1 MKTSTWLAVV
11 CLAASLPTQAEIF
24 KPIELKD
31 QELATLRGRYVM
43 PGRIV
48 SFGIVMTTTWQNANG
63 ALIGATSAMQ
73 VQQNTIKPQ
82 FYVSMID
89 EKPAS
94 PTSSQSSVAN
104 TNTST
109 NTNLNTNTNTNTN
122 TGTGI
127 VSGGNGLNS
136 TEGVTQVV
144 RAAGDNNTAYNNV
157 DINVAK
163 ASQVNQAP
171 VTQPQGQAL
180 TAGSTLVGNNE
191 AGSLAVSSTNSG
203 VQLNIVANN
212 NQGST
217 VQRLA
222 QGGLMQNTTLL
233 GSSNQVRNLTS
244 LNVVL
249 RDNVPTAGALSG
261 NLDQL
266 KGLRTIG
273 F

>member
-11 CLAASLPTQAEIF
+11 CLAASLPTQAATF

-31 QELATLRGRYVM
+31 QELATLRGRFVM

-48 SFGIVMTTTWQNANG
+48 SFGIVMTSTWQNAEG
-63 ALIGATSAMQ
+63 QLIGATSAMKI
-73 VQQNTIKPQ
+73 QQSTIKPQ

-89 EKPAS
+89 EKPAGQ
-94 PTSSQSSVAN
+94 TSSQGSGSGSGAGTGSV
-104 TNTST
+104 
-109 NTNLNTNTNTNTN
+109 
-122 TGTGI
+122 TGTGT
-127 VSGGNGLNS
+127 VTGGSGLNT

-163 ASQVNQAP
+163 ASQVDQAP
-171 VTQPQGQAL
+171 ATPPQGQAL
-180 TAGSTLVGNNE
+180 APGQTLVGNNG
-191 AGSLAVSSTNSG
+191 AGSLSVSSTGSG

-249 RDNVPTAGALSG
+249 RDTVPTAGSLNG

>member
-24 KPIELKD
+24 KPIELRD
-31 QELATLRGRYVM
+31 QELATLRGRFVM

-48 SFGIVMTTTWQNANG
+48 SFGVVMTTTWQNANG

-73 VQQNTIKPQ
+73 IQQNTVKPQ

-89 EKPAS
+89 EKPGSSAN
-94 PTSSQSSVAN
+94 SQSSNAIPA
-104 TNTST
+104 
-109 NTNLNTNTNTNTN
+109 
-122 TGTGI
+122 TGTGT
-127 VSGGNGLNS
+127 VTGGNGLNS

-163 ASQVNQAP
+163 ASQVDQAP
-171 VTQPQGQAL
+171 ATQPQGQAL
-180 TAGSTLVGNNE
+180 TAGTTLVGNND
-191 AGSLAVSSTNSG
+191 AGSLSVSSTNTG

-217 VQRLA
+217 MQRLA

-249 RDNVPTAGALSG
+249 RDNVPTTGSVSG

>member
-1 MKTSTWLAVV
+1 MKTPIWLAVV
-11 CLAASLPTQAEIF
+11 CLAASLPTQAQTF

-43 PGRIV
+43 PGRII
-48 SFGIVMTTTWQNANG
+48 SFGLVMTSTWQNANG
-63 ALIGATSAMQ
+63 EVIGATSSMQ
-73 VQQNTIKPQ
+73 IQQSTIKPQ
-82 FYVSMID
+82 FYVSMIN
-89 EKPAS
+89 EKGNGSA
-94 PTSSQSSVAN
+94 SSQG
-104 TNTST
+104 
-109 NTNLNTNTNTNTN
+109 
-122 TGTGI
+122 TGTVI
-127 VSGGNGLNS
+127 GGSGLNS

-144 RAAGDNNTAYNNV
+144 RAAGDHNTAYNNV
-157 DINVAK
+157 DINVTK
-163 ASQVNQAP
+163 ASQAP
-171 VTQPQGQAL
+171 ATQQQGQVL
-180 TAGSTLVGNNE
+180 DAGSTLVGANG
-191 AGSLAVSSTNSG
+191 AGALSVSSTGTG

-233 GSSNQVRNLTS
+233 GGGNQVSNLTS

-249 RDNVPTAGALSG
+249 RDNGPTGGSLSG

>member
-1 MKTSTWLAVV
+1 MRTPIWLAVV
-11 CLAASLPTQAEIF
+11 CLAASLPTQAQTF

-43 PGRIV
+43 PGRII
-48 SFGIVMTTTWQNANG
+48 SFGIVMTSTWQNANG
-63 ALIGATSAMQ
+63 EVIGATSSMHI
-73 VQQNTIKPQ
+73 QQSTIKPQ

-89 EKPAS
+89 EKGNGSAR
-94 PTSSQSSVAN
+94 SQG
-104 TNTST
+104 
-109 NTNLNTNTNTNTN
+109 
-122 TGTGI
+122 TGT
-127 VSGGNGLNS
+127 VTGGSGLNS
-136 TEGVTQVV
+136 TEGVIQVV

-157 DINVAK
+157 EINVTK
-163 ASQVNQAP
+163 ASQAP
-171 VTQPQGQAL
+171 ATQQQGQAL
-180 TAGSTLVGNNE
+180 AAGSTLVGANG
-191 AGSLAVSSTNSG
+191 AGSLSVSSTGTG
-203 VQLNIVANN
+203 VQFNIVANN

-233 GSSNQVRNLTS
+233 GGGNQVSNLTS

-249 RDNVPTAGALSG
+249 RDNATAGSLNG

-266 KGLRTIG
+266 RGLRTLG

>member
-1 MKTSTWLAVV
+1 MKTPIWLAVV
-11 CLAASLPTQAEIF
+11 CLAASLPTQAQTF

-43 PGRIV
+43 PGRII
-48 SFGIVMTTTWQNANG
+48 SFGISMTSTWQNANG
-63 ALIGATSAMQ
+63 EVIGATSTMQ
-73 VQQNTIKPQ
+73 IQQSTIKPQ

-89 EKPAS
+89 EKGNGSTRSQGAS
-94 PTSSQSSVAN
+94 
-104 TNTST
+104 
-109 NTNLNTNTNTNTN
+109 
-122 TGTGI
+122 TGTGT
-127 VSGGNGLNS
+127 VTGGNGLNT

-157 DINVAK
+157 DINVTK
-163 ASQVNQAP
+163 ANQAP
-171 VTQPQGQAL
+171 ATQQQGQAL
-180 TAGSTLVGNNE
+180 AAGTTLVGNNG
-191 AGSLAVSSTNSG
+191 AGSMSVTSTGTG
-203 VQLNIVANN
+203 VQFNIVANN
-212 NQGST
+212 NQGNT

-244 LNVVL
+244 FNVVL
-249 RDNVPTAGALSG
+249 RDNVPSAGSVSG

>member
-1 MKTSTWLAVV
+1 MKTPIWLAVV
-11 CLAASLPTQAEIF
+11 CLAASLPTQAQTF

-43 PGRIV
+43 PGRII
-48 SFGIVMTTTWQNANG
+48 SFGIAMTSTWQNANG
-63 ALIGATSAMQ
+63 EVIGATSSMQ
-73 VQQNTIKPQ
+73 IQQSTIKPQ

-89 EKPAS
+89 EKGNGS
-94 PTSSQSSVAN
+94 TRSQGTS
-104 TNTST
+104 
-109 NTNLNTNTNTNTN
+109 
-122 TGTGI
+122 TGTGT
-127 VSGGNGLNS
+127 VTGGSGLNT

-157 DINVAK
+157 DINVTK
-163 ASQVNQAP
+163 ANQAP
-171 VTQPQGQAL
+171 ATQQQGQAL
-180 TAGSTLVGNNE
+180 TSGSTLVGNNG
-191 AGSLAVSSTNSG
+191 AGSLSVSSTGSG
-203 VQLNIVANN
+203 VQFNIVANN

-244 LNVVL
+244 FNVVL
-249 RDNVPTAGALSG
+249 RDNVPTAGSVSG

>member
-1 MKTSTWLAVV
+1 MKISIWLAVV
-11 CLAASLPTQAEIF
+11 CLSASLPTQAEIF

-31 QELATLRGRYVM
+31 QELANLRGRYVM

-73 VQQNTIKPQ
+73 IQQSTIKPQ

-89 EKPAS
+89 QPGNG
-94 PTSSQSSVAN
+94 SSISQGSGS
-104 TNTST
+104 
-109 NTNLNTNTNTNTN
+109 
-122 TGTGI
+122 
-127 VSGGNGLNS
+127 VSGGTGLN
-136 TEGVTQVV
+136 TTQGVTQVV
-144 RAAGDNNTAYNNV
+144 RAAGDNNAAYNNV
-157 DINVAK
+157 DINVANG
-163 ASQVNQAP
+163 NQAP
-171 VTQPQGQAL
+171 ASQQQGQIL
-180 TAGSTLVGNNE
+180 TAGSTITGANG
-191 AGSLAVSSTNSG
+191 AGSLSVSSTGSG
-203 VQLNIVANN
+203 VQLNIQANN

-217 VQRLA
+217 MQRLA

-233 GSSNQVRNLTS
+233 GTGNQVSNITS

-249 RDNVPTAGALSG
+249 RDAPTAGALTG

-266 KGLRTIG
+266 KGIRALG

>member
-1 MKTSTWLAVV
+1 MKTPIWLAVV
-11 CLAASLPTQAEIF
+11 CLAASLPTQAQTF

-43 PGRIV
+43 PGRII
-48 SFGIVMTTTWQNANG
+48 SFGISMTSTWQNANG
-63 ALIGATSAMQ
+63 EVIGATSSMQ
-73 VQQNTIKPQ
+73 IQQSTIKPQ

-89 EKPAS
+89 EKGNGSTRSQGAS
-94 PTSSQSSVAN
+94 
-104 TNTST
+104 
-109 NTNLNTNTNTNTN
+109 
-122 TGTGI
+122 TGTGT
-127 VSGGNGLNS
+127 VTGGNGLNT

-144 RAAGDNNTAYNNV
+144 RAAGDNNPAYNNV
-157 DINVAK
+157 DINVTK
-163 ASQVNQAP
+163 ANQAP
-171 VTQPQGQAL
+171 ATQQQGQAL
-180 TAGSTLVGNNE
+180 AAGTTLVGNNG
-191 AGSLAVSSTNSG
+191 AGSMSVTSTGTG
-203 VQLNIVANN
+203 VQFNIVANN
-212 NQGST
+212 NQGNT

-244 LNVVL
+244 FNVVL
-249 RDNVPTAGALSG
+249 RDNVPSAGSVSG

>member
-1 MKTSTWLAVV
+1 MKTPIWLAVV
-11 CLAASLPTQAEIF
+11 CLAASLPTQAQTF
-24 KPIELKD
+24 KPIELND

-43 PGRIV
+43 PGRII
-48 SFGIVMTTTWQNANG
+48 SFGIVMTSAWQNASG
-63 ALIGATSAMQ
+63 EVIGATSSMQ
-73 VQQNTIKPQ
+73 IQQSTITPQ

-89 EKPAS
+89 EKGNDSARL
-94 PTSSQSSVAN
+94 QG
-104 TNTST
+104 
-109 NTNLNTNTNTNTN
+109 
-122 TGTGI
+122 TGTGTGTVI
-127 VSGGNGLNS
+127 GGSGLNS

-157 DINVAK
+157 DINVTK
-163 ASQVNQAP
+163 ASQAP
-171 VTQPQGQAL
+171 ATQQQGQAL
-180 TAGSTLVGNNE
+180 AAGSTLVNANG
-191 AGSLAVSSTNSG
+191 AGSLSVSSTGTG

-217 VQRLA
+217 QQRLA

-233 GSSNQVRNLTS
+233 GDSNRVSNLTS

-249 RDNVPTAGALSG
+249 RDNVPTTGSLNG

-266 KGLRTIG
+266 KGLRTLG